1 VSDLLTLPRAA
12 RACGV
17 PAKWLKAE
25 AEAGRV
31 PCLKAEQRYLFNA
44 IALQEA
50 LAVAA
55 AKTRVEVAS
64 HA

>member
-1 VSDLLTLPRAA
+1 MSDLLTLPRAA

-17 PAKWLKAE
+17 PAQWLKSE

-31 PCLKAEQRYLFNA
+31 PCLKAGQRYLFNA
-44 IALQEA
+44 VALQQA

-55 AKTRVEVAS
+55 AKGRVEVAS